1 MQENRKSKRRPI
13 SRYGKLQLPGGSMAR
28 DCLVTDISEGGVR
41 LHIEGLDVPE
51 QFVLLISLDEG
62 KPGLR
67 YCRVIWKLGY
77 EVGARFS
84 DGSGQVK

>member
-1 MQENRKSKRRPI
+1 
-13 SRYGKLQLPGGSMAR
+13 MAR

-62 KPGLR
+62 KLELR

>member
-51 QFVLLISLDEG
+51 QFVLLISLDQG
-62 KPGLR
+62 KPALR
-67 YCRVIWKLGY
+67 HCRVIWKLGY
-77 EVGARFS
+77 EVGAKFS
-84 DGSGQVK
+84 DGLDHLK